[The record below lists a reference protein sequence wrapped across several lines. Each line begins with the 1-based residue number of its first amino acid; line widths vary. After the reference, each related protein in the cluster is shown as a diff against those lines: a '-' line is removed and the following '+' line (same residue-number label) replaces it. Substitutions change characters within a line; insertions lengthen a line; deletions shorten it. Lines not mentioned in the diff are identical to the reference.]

1 MERSRLARLVPW
13 FAVLVALLGAAL
25 VGRAVVVVPGLA
37 LALVLG
43 AGGWLLRRRRV
54 GSNPQEDAEATAG
67 DLRAALGA
75 ALASSHGDPE
85 RLAHVGDFIRK
96 LDERTTELNGFVRVQ
111 AECARDVLGD
121 DAWTAAQAKAAAL
134 AQSVPERAGED
145 DGVAVLDEDTRSRLS
160 VTAPEVARDLDV
172 YLVHLRDGD
181 EQLELLR
188 ATLREARNGGVRRR
202 LETAPIKQ
210 IARELERATSVEA
223 AASAQEA
230 RDLVTSARL
239 PV

>member
-1 MERSRLARLVPW
+1 MERSRLERLVPW
-13 FAVLVALLGAAL
+13 FVALAALLGAAL
-25 VGRAVVVVPGLA
+25 VGRAFVVVPGLA
-37 LALVLG
+37 LALGLA

-54 GSNPQEDAEATAG
+54 GSDARENAEATAG

-75 ALASSHGDPE
+75 ALAGSQGDPE
-85 RLAHVGDFIRK
+85 RLARVGDFIRK
-96 LDERTTELNGFVRVQ
+96 LDERTTDMNGFVRVQ
-111 AECARDVLGD
+111 AECAREVLGD
-121 DAWTAAQAKAAAL
+121 AAWTAAQERAAA
-134 AQSVPERAGED
+134 ATVVAAASGDDED
-145 DGVAVLDEDTRSRLS
+145 DVAVLDEDTRTRLS
-160 VTAPEVARDLDV
+160 VAAPEIARDLDV

-188 ATLREARNGGVRRR
+188 ATLREARSGGVRKR
-202 LETAPIKQ
+202 LETTPIRQ